1 VDKWVIDGDDV
12 ELDGT
17 ALCIRQGEVR
27 AETGGLSWDDYVLR
41 AKFLITPTGK
51 NPKYCVQLT
60 ADGTGVYCQLVPHCM
75 LIAYHEEK
83 TQNIVCHELTHA
95 FTSRMFEAIS

>member
-1 VDKWVIDGDDV
+1 MDKWVIDGDDV

-41 AKFLITPTGK
+41 DKFLITPTGK
-51 NPKYCVQLT
+51 NRST
-60 ADGTGVYCQLVPHCM
+60 AS
-75 LIAYHEEK
+75 
-83 TQNIVCHELTHA
+83 N
-95 FTSRMFEAIS
+95 